1 MKGDFAVKKIFCFVC
16 AVVVLF
22 TSCAYASVK
31 EPGTIKLGV
40 LKFNARSEGVTD
52 KQAEAIGDI
61 FSSILANSKS
71 ILVVERDRLGDVQE
85 SNLASAMQIT
95 GCDYFLT
102 GAVTKLESKVSVEDF
117 WLVKNKKEEVTATID
132 IRIIDARTT
141 EVPMSFSASGTA
153 SAKGS
158 GINFYGIN
166 TAVKEF
172 SGLEEA
178 AILEAAS
185 RAGFKI
191 RGAFANEYARIVD
204 PGGKNKDIAVN
215 AGKDWGIDTGNLL
228 CVYSEG
234 AEIFDIDGSIKGR
247 RLTPVAI
254 VSVNS
259 VQDDLCF
266 AQIYG
271 KKGVKYSNIT
281 RGDIVQPVTEKEA
294 NELISKNFP
303 GKKGKSKGKS
313 KS

>member
-1 MKGDFAVKKIFCFVC
+1 MKKIFCLVC
-16 AVVVLF
+16 AVAVFFV
-22 TSCAYASVK
+22 SCAHAAMR
-31 EPGTIKLGV
+31 EPGSIKLGV
-40 LKFNARSEGVTD
+40 VKFNARSEGVTD

-71 ILVVERDRLGDVQE
+71 ILVVERNRLGDIKE
-85 SNLASAMQIT
+85 TNLASALQAT
-95 GCDYFLT
+95 GCDYILT
-102 GAVTKLESKVSVEDF
+102 GAVTKLESKVSIEDF
-117 WLVKNKKEEVTATID
+117 WLVKSKKEEVTATID

-141 EVPMSFSASGTA
+141 EVPMSFSESGTA
-153 SAKGS
+153 SAAGS
-158 GINFYGIN
+158 GINIIGIN

-178 AILEAAS
+178 AILEAVS

-191 RGAFANEYARIVD
+191 RGAFASEYARILD

-215 AGKDWGIDTGNLL
+215 AGKDWGIDAGNLL

-234 AEIFDIDGSIKGR
+234 EEILDIDGSTKGR

-271 KKGVKYSNIT
+271 KKGVKYSNIS
-281 RGDIVQPVTEKEA
+281 RGNIVQPITEKEA
-294 NELISKNFP
+294 DNLIKKNFS
-303 GKKGKSKGKS
+303 GKKS
-313 KS
+313 KSKSKSKS